1 MDYLKDKLKKIGDE
15 KKEIIEKYYKKIDEE
30 ISIKVDKVEILKLK
44 YAELMQTKK
53 KLIEDISNTNY
64 LINNILDRKIEEIFE
79 HLNVK
84 IEKKYND
91 SNQNLNLKKLKNIE
105 IIYNDYSNEKNI
117 YKKKYPEEYK
127 KIYRMVFL
135 KNRMYLTVKRKIIE
149 NEKQKE
155 KINKI
160 IERQNKIY
168 FLPSHKF
175 NSSIEIKTK
184 KN

>member
-1 MDYLKDKLKKIGDE
+1 MKKIY
-15 KKEIIEKYYKKIDEE
+15 I
-30 ISIKVDKVEILKLK
+30 
-44 YAELMQTKK
+44 
-53 KLIEDISNTNY
+53 
-64 LINNILDRKIEEIFE
+64 
-79 HLNVK
+79 
-84 IEKKYND
+84 
-91 SNQNLNLKKLKNIE
+91 
-105 IIYNDYSNEKNI
+105 
-117 YKKKYPEEYK
+117 KKKYPEEYK

-175 NSSIEIKTK
+175 NSSIEIKQKKTK
-184 KN
+184 K